1 MAPRAALALAV
12 LLLLACQTLVDRVG
26 RQLRREAPIDIK
38 RTVDLLAPTGLRVN
52 STAARQISLAWD
64 PVLVG
69 PVSGYAI
76 LRAPPEEASEGAF
89 LPVGRTGSRF
99 ETGYVDSGRGA
110 ERLGDGR
117 TYRYRLHTLDLDGRI
132 SLDHAD
138 VRATTDPP
146 PEPPAGLRAY
156 SNLPRRVV
164 LAWDPNGSP
173 EVSGYAVLRSPT
185 LAGPWD
191 RVAELEGRLLTVYED
206 PVPGDLRVLYYRV
219 VAVNSF
225 GGESDTSD
233 PIRAVTKAEPLPPIG
248 LEVTGRQLGRVV
260 LAWQPN
266 VEHDLH
272 AYRVFRSERRAT
284 GWGRERMIASLSRG
298 ERAFTDAHV
307 ACGQELRYRMRAVD
321 ADGLE
326 SEFSGPLEVTGEDL
340 GLVAKRDPGH
350 AWLLE
355 WDARR
360 AARWPIAR
368 VSEIRWALPDHTL
381 GEVPSS
387 ASFQLGDL
395 RPGARRIGVTLT
407 HPPAPDGKTPEAAP
421 RCEIV
426 VRIAPTRP

>member
-1 MAPRAALALAV
+1 MGPRAAIALAAA
-12 LLLLACQTLVDRVG
+12 LLLACQTLVDRVG
-26 RQLRREAPIDIK
+26 RQLRREAPIDME
-38 RTVDLLAPTGLRVN
+38 RSVDLLAPTGLRVN
-52 STAARQISLAWD
+52 STGARQISLAWD

-76 LRAPPEEASEGAF
+76 LRAPPEGAF
-89 LPVGRTGSRF
+89 APVGRTGSRF

-117 TYRYRLHTLDLDGRI
+117 TYRYRVHALDRGGSI

-164 LAWDPNGSP
+164 LAWDPNRSP
-173 EVSGYAVLRSPT
+173 DVSGYAVLRSPT

-191 RVAELEGRLLTVYED
+191 RVAELEGRLTAVYED

-219 VAVNSF
+219 IAVNPF

-248 LEVTGRQLGRVV
+248 LEVADRQLGSIV
-260 LAWQPN
+260 LAWRPN
-266 VEHDLH
+266 VERDLH
-272 AYRVFRSERRAT
+272 AYRVFRAERRSS
-284 GWGRERMIASLSRG
+284 GWGDERMIASLSRG
-298 ERAFTDAHV
+298 EHAFTDARV

-326 SEFSGPLEVTGEDL
+326 SDFSDPLEVTGEDL
-340 GLVAKRDPGH
+340 GLVAKRDPSH

-355 WDARR
+355 WDARH

-368 VSEIRWALPDHTL
+368 VSEIRWALPDRTL

-387 ASFQLGDL
+387 GSFQLGDL
-395 RPGARRIGVTLT
+395 PPGARRIGVTLS
-407 HPPAPDGKTPEAAP
+407 PEPDGKTPDSAP

>member
-1 MAPRAALALAV
+1 MAQLCRYAQANRRRIVFTELGYDCSFMAP
-12 LLLLACQTLVDRVG
+12 T
-26 RQLRREAPIDIK
+26 EPWK
-38 RTVDLLAPTGLRVN
+38 
-52 STAARQISLAWD
+52 
-64 PVLVG
+64 
-69 PVSGYAI
+69 
-76 LRAPPEEASEGAF
+76 
-89 LPVGRTGSRF
+89 
-99 ETGYVDSGRGA
+99 SGR
-110 ERLGDGR
+110 DG
-117 TYRYRLHTLDLDGRI
+117 
-132 SLDHAD
+132 
-138 VRATTDPP
+138 
-146 PEPPAGLRAY
+146 PA
-156 SNLPRRVV
+156 
-164 LAWDPNGSP
+164 
-173 EVSGYAVLRSPT
+173 
-185 LAGPWD
+185 
-191 RVAELEGRLLTVYED
+191 
-206 PVPGDLRVLYYRV
+206 GDLRVLYYRV

-266 VEHDLH
+266 VEHDLY

-307 ACGQELRYRMRAVD
+307 ACGQALRYRMRAVD

-350 AWLLE
+350 AWLLR

-368 VSEIRWALPDHTL
+368 VSEIRWALPDRTL